1 MANIDYELAKNEIE
15 KKFIDGDHR
24 IVFWYDETKNF
35 FDDVNNDT
43 FDNVK
48 TIIFEKK
55 KHPAKNS

>member
-35 FDDVNNDT
+35 FDDVKNDT

-48 TIIFEKK
+48 TIIFDNNEFAI
-55 KHPAKNS
+55 KH